1 MIAARGVAHRAQR
14 DLEHRKKRMHPLIHL
29 ALRQPEQHPVIFL
42 GRILLQ
48 IAQQKEEPVFRGGE
62 GTVGI
67 GDIAPVLA
75 GLPFQRPGR
84 HLRVKRDL
92 EWFDKFLK
100 LDRGHAGERQDAIRI
115 GFDLL
120 IRQSTHPAPPLS
132 FGAVYHK
139 SE

>member
-1 MIAARGVAHRAQR
+1 MIATRGVAHRAQR

-29 ALRQPEQHPVIFL
+29 ALRQPEQDAVIFL

-48 IAQQKEEPVFRGGE
+48 IAQQKEEPVFGSGK

-75 GLPFQRPGR
+75 GLAFQRPGR
-84 HLRVKRDL
+84 HLRLKRDL
-92 EWFDKFLK
+92 EWPDKFLK
-100 LDRGHAGERQDAIRI
+100 LDRGQAGERQDAILI